1 MSKPGN
7 TPLSIAL
14 KVFFGLLTIALFGG
28 LFIDM
33 VAATNPAWAVAAH
46 RFGEE
51 VSLRYIKVL
60 NTFEGY

>member
-1 MSKPGN
+1 MSKPAT
-7 TPLSIAL
+7 TPLSIVL

-28 LFIDM
+28 LFLDLI
-33 VAATNPAWAVAAH
+33 ASRNPAWAAKAH
-46 RFGEE
+46 HFGEE

>member
-1 MSKPGN
+1 MAKPAN
-7 TPLSIAL
+7 TPLSIIL

-28 LFIDM
+28 LFLDM
-33 VAATNPAWAVAAH
+33 VASRNPAWAVQAQ